1 MFIGHHG
8 VAFAAKAAAPRA
20 SLGVF
25 FLATMWLDLVWPVLV
40 LANVEMVRIVPG
52 LMRMSPFDFV
62 FYPYSHSLLF
72 AVLWALLFNVVYGY
86 ATRDWQV
93 GALAGLVVLSHWFL
107 DALVHRPDLPLFPG
121 SGSFGLG
128 LWNSMAGTL
137 ALEFL
142 FFGIGVLLYFRA
154 TRARDWIGSIGLY
167 GLITLLVLLYLSTLI
182 SPPPPNPTVLAWGG
196 VSTFILVIWAWW
208 VDRHREPAPPAGAVT
223 IAS

>member
-40 LANVEMVRIVPG
+40 LGNVEIVRIVPG

-72 AVLWALLFNVVYGY
+72 AIIWALAFNLVYGY
-86 ATRDWQV
+86 VMRDWQV

-107 DALVHRPDLPLFPG
+107 DVLVHRPDLPLFPG
-121 SGSFGLG
+121 GEKFGLG
-128 LWNSMAGTL
+128 LWK
-137 ALEFL
+137 
-142 FFGIGVLLYFRA
+142 IGRA
-154 TRARDWIGSIGLY
+154 H
-167 GLITLLVLLYLSTLI
+167 V
-182 SPPPPNPTVLAWGG
+182 
-196 VSTFILVIWAWW
+196 
-208 VDRHREPAPPAGAVT
+208 
-223 IAS
+223 

>member
-40 LANVEMVRIVPG
+40 LGNIEIVRIVPG

-62 FYPYSHSLLF
+62 FFPYSHSLFF
-72 AVLWALLFNVVYGY
+72 AVIWALVFNAVYGY
-86 ATRDWQV
+86 ITRDWQV

-107 DALVHRPDLPLFPG
+107 DVLVHRPDLTLFPG
-121 SGSFGLG
+121 SGKFGLG

-142 FFGIGVLLYFRA
+142 FFGLGLFLYFRA
-154 TRARDWIGSIGLY
+154 TRAKDWVGAWGLY
-167 GLITLLVLLYLSTLI
+167 ALSAFLAFLYLSTLV
-182 SPPPPNPTVLAWGG
+182 SPPPPNPHVLAWGG
-196 VSTFILVIWAWW
+196 LATVIMVVWAWW
-208 VDRHREPAPPAGAVT
+208 VDGHREARAAAPLVKK
-223 IAS
+223 AS

>member
-8 VAFAAKAAAPRA
+8 IAFAAKAAAPRA
-20 SLGVF
+20 SLGIF

-40 LANVEMVRIVPG
+40 LGNIEIVRIVPG

-62 FYPYSHSLLF
+62 FYPYSHSLLA
-72 AVLWALLFNVVYGY
+72 AVVWALAFNLVYGY
-86 ATRDWQV
+86 VTRDWQV

-107 DALVHRPDLPLFPG
+107 DVLVHRPDLPLFPG
-121 SGSFGLG
+121 SGKFGLG

-142 FFGIGVLLYFRA
+142 FFGIGLVLYFRA
-154 TRARDWIGSIGLY
+154 TRAKDWIGAWGLY
-167 GLITLLVLLYLSTLI
+167 ALIAFLVLLYLSTLV

-196 VSTFILVIWAWW
+196 IAALIMVVWAWW
-208 VDRHREPAPPAGAVT
+208 VDRHREAKVEAPFVKK
-223 IAS
+223 AS